1 MIVLILVFRLV
12 IGEQMIDVLGPEKR
26 RRRTTQE
33 KIAIVQQSFEPG
45 MTVSLVARQHGVAA
59 SQLFLWRKQYQEGS
73 LTAVAAGEQVVPASE
88 LAAAMKQIKELQRLL
103 GKKTMENELLKEA
116 VEYGRG
122 KKVDSARALIARGWG
137 VSLVSRCLRV
147 SRAQLHVILRR
158 TDDWMDG
165 RRSRHTDDT
174 DVLLRIHHVI
184 GVILPTYGYRRV
196 WALLRRQAKL
206 DGMPAINAKR
216 VYRIMRQNALLL
228 ERKPAVPPSKR
239 AHTGRVAVKES
250 NQRWCSDGFEFCCD
264 NGERLRVTFALDCC
278 DREALHWAVTTGGF
292 NSETVQDVMLGAV
305 ERRFGNELP
314 ASPVEW
320 LTDNGSCYRANET
333 RQFARMLGLEPK
345 STAVRSPES
354 NGIAESF
361 VKTIKRDYISVMPKP
376 DGLTA
381 AKNLAEAFEHYNEWH
396 PHSALGYRSPR
407 EYLRQRAC
415 NGLSD
420 NRCLEI

>member
-1 MIVLILVFRLV
+1 
-12 IGEQMIDVLGPEKR
+12 MIDVLGPEKR

-116 VEYGRG
+116 VEYGRA
-122 KKVDSARALIARGWG
+122 KKLDSARALIARGWG
-137 VSLVSRCLRV
+137 VSFVSRCLRV

-158 TDDWMDG
+158 ADDWKDG
-165 RRSRHTDDT
+165 RRSRHSDDT

-184 GVILPTYGYRRV
+184 GELPTYGYRRV
-196 WALLRRQAKL
+196 WALLRRQAEL

-216 VYRIMRQNALLL
+216 IYRIMRQNALLL

-250 NQRWCSDGFEFCCD
+250 NQRWCSDGFEFRCD
-264 NGERLRVTFALDCC
+264 NGEKLRVTFALDCC

-345 STAVRSPES
+345 NTAVRSPES

-396 PHSALGYRSPR
+396 PH
-407 EYLRQRAC
+407 
-415 NGLSD
+415 
-420 NRCLEI
+420 

>member
-158 TDDWMDG
+158 TDDWKDG
-165 RRSRHTDDT
+165 RRSRHSDNT

-184 GVILPTYGYRRV
+184 GELPTYGYRRV
-196 WALLRRQAKL
+196 WALLRRQAEL

-228 ERKPAVPPSKR
+228 ERKTAVPPSKR
-239 AHTGRVAVKES
+239 AHTGKVAVKES
-250 NQRWCSDGFEFCCD
+250 NQRWCSDGFEFRCD
-264 NGERLRVTFALDCC
+264 NGEKLRVTFALDCC

-292 NSETVQDVMLGAV
+292 DSETVQDVMLGAV

-345 STAVRSPES
+345 NTAVRSPES

-361 VKTIKRDYISVMPKP
+361 VKTIKRDYISIMPKP

-381 AKNLAEAFEHYNEWH
+381 AKNLAEAFEH
-396 PHSALGYRSPR
+396 
-407 EYLRQRAC
+407 
-415 NGLSD
+415 
-420 NRCLEI
+420 